1 MKKLFFNQKGIEQ
14 KQQNMAQLPSQ
25 QLQEELLIMLY
36 DTKNWVIT
44 NFILSKHQLEKLEN
58 APEAFLRNFS
68 LTSMNIV
75 CN

>member
-1 MKKLFFNQKGIEQ
+1 MKKLFFNQEGIEQ
-14 KQQNMAQLPSQ
+14 KQQNMTQLPAQ

-36 DTKNWVIT
+36 DTKNWVIS

-58 APEAFLRNFS
+58 APEAFLRNFK
-68 LTSMNIV
+68 LTTMNIV

>member
-1 MKKLFFNQKGIEQ
+1 MRKFFFNQEGIEQ
-14 KQQNMAQLPSQ
+14 KQQNMTQLPAQ

-36 DTKNWVIT
+36 DTKNWVIS

-58 APEAFLRNFS
+58 APEAFLRSFK
-68 LTSMNIV
+68 LTTMNIV

>member
-1 MKKLFFNQKGIEQ
+1 MEKLFFNQQGIEQ
-14 KQQNMAQLPSQ
+14 KQQNMAQLSSQ
-25 QLQEELLIMLY
+25 QLHEELLIMLY

-44 NFILSKHQLEKLEN
+44 NFILSKHQLEKLES
-58 APEAFLRNFS
+58 APEAFLRNFR